1 MYFIVGSLSNMELD
15 IDEMP
20 DNSHHK
26 KYSSELAT
34 QGMYIIYD
42 LIMFHT
48 IINLKILFLFR

>member
-1 MYFIVGSLSNMELD
+1 MYFIVSSLWNMELD

-34 QGMYIIYD
+34 QGM
-42 LIMFHT
+42 
-48 IINLKILFLFR
+48 